1 MHVPSYAKINW
12 SLRIVRKREDGYHD
26 IDTVFQTISLQD
38 TLTFERADRFALT
51 CSDRTIPVD
60 DRNLIAKAAR
70 ALGVD
75 RVAIHVEKRI
85 PAGGGLGG
93 GSSNAAVTLVTLS
106 KMFDID
112 APLDRIALELGSD
125 VPFFLVGGRAHATG
139 RGEILTPLPDID
151 RVPLLLVMPRE
162 RVSTREA
169 FGLVKIGGNANNDFE
184 EPIFAKHPRLR
195 DFKQRLLDAGATF
208 ASMSGS
214 GSTIFGVFADD
225 ATRDAAR
232 ATFGDVRTE
241 IATTVGRA

>member
-26 IDTVFQTISLQD
+26 IDTVFQTISLHD
-38 TLTFERADRFALT
+38 TLSFERADRFALT

-112 APLDRIALELGSD
+112 APLDRIALEL
-125 VPFFLVGGRAHATG
+125 
-139 RGEILTPLPDID
+139 
-151 RVPLLLVMPRE
+151 
-162 RVSTREA
+162 
-169 FGLVKIGGNANNDFE
+169 
-184 EPIFAKHPRLR
+184 
-195 DFKQRLLDAGATF
+195 
-208 ASMSGS
+208 
-214 GSTIFGVFADD
+214 
-225 ATRDAAR
+225 
-232 ATFGDVRTE
+232 
-241 IATTVGRA
+241 